1 MSSALDPFAELKAR
15 QRAMWSS
22 FAPTATFTTPVAAH
36 LVEFAGIAAGEAV
49 LDVGTGTGVVAITAA
64 RARARVCGL
73 DLTPDLLDVARL
85 NAGVARLPAVEW
97 IEGDAEALP
106 FPDESFDVV
115 VSQFGHMFAPRP
127 DVAIREM
134 LRVLRPGGTIAFST
148 WPPELYT
155 GRMFIAVGR
164 HLPKP
169 PIEAPPPVLWGAPD
183 VVRERLG
190 ASVEDVVFD
199 RAVLRAPYLSPKHVR
214 ATLERGIGPY
224 AIAVAHLSGEPERL
238 AAFRRE
244 IDALTDAYYE
254 PDEGVLR
261 QDYLMTRAKK
271 RSS

>member
-1 MSSALDPFAELKAR
+1 MDPIAEFKNGQKKVWSA
-15 QRAMWSS
+15 
-22 FAPTATFTTPVAAH
+22 FAPMELYTCGAAAR
-36 LVEFAGIAAGEAV
+36 LVKFAGVRSGDRI
-49 LDVGTGTGVVAITAA
+49 LDVACGTGVVALAAA
-64 RARARVCGL
+64 RKGARVTAL
-73 DLTPDLLDVARL
+73 DLTPELVARARENVALAEEDVAL
-85 NAGVARLPAVEW
+85 H
-97 IEGDAEALP
+97 EGDVEALP
-106 FPDESFDVV
+106 FDDGSFDVV
-115 VSQFGHMFAPRP
+115 TSQFGHMFAPRP

-169 PIEAPPPVLWGAPD
+169 PIEAPPPVLWGTPD